1 MQIGD
6 LRELSPIWVID
17 TGEQSVILLGD
28 ERTSKWLLCLGG
40 CVPLEVAPRL
50 SAGGTFGVTS

>member
-6 LRELSPIWVID
+6 LGDPSPICEIGS
-17 TGEQSVILLGD
+17 GEQSVILLGD

-40 CVPLEVAPRL
+40 CVPLE
-50 SAGGTFGVTS
+50 AGPCFSTTQAFGVTS